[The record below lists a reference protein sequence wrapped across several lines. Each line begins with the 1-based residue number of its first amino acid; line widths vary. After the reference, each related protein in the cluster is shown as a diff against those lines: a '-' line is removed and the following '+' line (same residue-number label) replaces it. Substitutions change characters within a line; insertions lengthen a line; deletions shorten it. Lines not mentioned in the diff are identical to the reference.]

1 MSEDFHNAIFLME
14 SRGTSFVFR
23 KLRVLLYD
31 DESDEYVETGKAAC
45 QNCLTLLTV
54 SDGDHVRRHV
64 KERCKRRKR
73 VVENTENEKEEEPV
87 FKNRKISEYST
98 KKLKESDLTKIY
110 KALSKYC
117 LRTGRSF
124 NHMNSDAMKSL
135 MMDIFNTTSSGYGE
149 AALKQ
154 LPHRSTIQAH
164 SEALSKDLV
173 EKSLR
178 YMEPYKGEINLA
190 IQIVPVGFTPALEG
204 KTGRDTAN
212 SILQKLQSLGW
223 SREDVLRCNVTGD
236 GALSTFV
243 IRCVNHSLNLVASR
257 VVSPLKVHRP
267 RLVDF
272 TSELQKA
279 EEILALAG
287 DVAVAVRSNNAICA
301 SLPRLPALK
310 CETRWMSSAECLSD
324 VLDLLEDIQKCSGL
338 SAKGRSALNLLTDD
352 HPKRARAL
360 LHILKPLLAHNKVFQ
375 SQSAVTLHL
384 VLPTYKHLEI
394 TWTEYAKERFE
405 DIDEDLIDVEMLRA
419 LSESGLLAVQHYYRE
434 FEEVHFAAVM
444 LSPFTKRMSNFSKEE
459 FDKAKLYI
467 VNRLPAIPPA
477 TVPIQ
482 DDPSDPIAA
491 LLKKVQDSAVLVPK
505 SDDLERY
512 LGEHFDGSGQES
524 LEQFW
529 RGKKNEFPAL
539 YKVATQVFSVVPSES
554 MCESS
559 FPRAAF
565 LLDKTRS
572 RLAYTKAEIVVV
584 GAQLATKFPDWLN

>member
-1 MSEDFHNAIFLME
+1 
-14 SRGTSFVFR
+14 
-23 KLRVLLYD
+23 
-31 DESDEYVETGKAAC
+31 
-45 QNCLTLLTV
+45 
-54 SDGDHVRRHV
+54 
-64 KERCKRRKR
+64 
-73 VVENTENEKEEEPV
+73 
-87 FKNRKISEYST
+87 
-98 KKLKESDLTKIY
+98 
-110 KALSKYC
+110 
-117 LRTGRSF
+117 
-124 NHMNSDAMKSL
+124 
-135 MMDIFNTTSSGYGE
+135 
-149 AALKQ
+149 
-154 LPHRSTIQAH
+154 
-164 SEALSKDLV
+164 
-173 EKSLR
+173 
-178 YMEPYKGEINLA
+178 MEPYKGEINLA
-190 IQIVPVGFTPALEG
+190 VDHGKLIVNYLSIFATFLDSDFKIQIVPVGFTPALEG

-236 GALSTFV
+236 GALSTFGGQFQSF

-482 DDPSDPIAA
+482 DGPSDPIAA

-529 RGKKNEFPAL
+529 RRKKNEFPAL

-554 MCESS
+554 MCISS
-559 FPRAAF
+559 R
-565 LLDKTRS
+565 
-572 RLAYTKAEIVVV
+572 
-584 GAQLATKFPDWLN
+584 